1 MAKKQDFKK
10 LDKLVWQRKLDL
22 ALELITK
29 MEKVTTK
36 DEVKIKLLQL
46 KGRIYYRTEEESKVK
61 QALTEA
67 LHKSEKIRDEA
78 LIFET
83 IVYILFYIEKPK
95 EDKEKLFKRIEGILK
110 EFEQEKSNLVTKYQ
124 LMYYAIKSDLNK
136 KDEKSLNSLYQVVN
150 LAKSHDLDYFMVS
163 LLIGIAHRNIMLGM
177 NKENMRGYYNIYELL
192 LEHFIKNDDD
202 LGQSFYYINIGDNRY
217 YYLGEYE
224 TAINY
229 VSKGVKHCKNS
240 DDSYGLLVAFHCLGK
255 YYRHLGEYT
264 KSHEEFTKALEL
276 ADKYGDSFTSYSQI
290 RHLGILYSMYIE
302 LLIDLEKFNQIPL
315 FLSKFE
321 KIANKEKT
329 VEMDMWFLLTKA
341 LVLKTSS
348 RLRDWIKAIDYLEKV
363 VNEKEI
369 FVQITF
375 PALLSLCELLLREI
389 GLTGDLSILDELK
402 KYINMIS
409 NLAEINNSFWWLAE
423 ASFLDSQVALLELD
437 LDRAKNLLN
446 QAQSIAE
453 ENGLQRL
460 AMKISNEYDK
470 MLEQIDKWEIYAD
483 QQVPIDDRLEL
494 LNLEESVANIARK
507 KLISDS
513 PKEEPVMVLIL
524 VDTGIPLYSK
534 KYKININIDEAL
546 VSGLLSAISAFTME
560 AFSSEEGIERI
571 KHKEY
576 TIAIKPQSKLMFCY
590 MFKGSSYHALK
601 KLDRFVEEI
610 LDGEIWTTMNKKMI
624 SNVTLNDSDNA
635 IIEKIIKRTF
645 PK

>member
-1 MAKKQDFKK
+1 YILSFFEKFDEEINK
-10 LDKLVWQRKLDL
+10 
-22 ALELITK
+22 
-29 MEKVTTK
+29 EKV
-36 DEVKIKLLQL
+36 L
-46 KGRIYYRTEEESKVK
+46 KQI
-61 QALTEA
+61 EA
-67 LHKSEKIRDEA
+67 
-78 LIFET
+78 
-83 IVYILFYIEKPK
+83 ILNE
-95 EDKEKLFKRIEGILK
+95 L
-110 EFEQEKSNLVTKYQ
+110 EQEKSNSVTKYQ
-124 LMYYAIKSDLNK
+124 LMYYAIKSNIDI
-136 KDEKSLNSLYQVVN
+136 KDEKSQNSLYQVVN
-150 LAKSHDLDYFMVS
+150 LAKSHDLDFFVVS
-163 LLIGIAHRNIMLGM
+163 LLLSTAYNTSMLGK
-177 NKENMRGYYNIYELL
+177 NKEQTKGYYDIYELA
-192 LEHFIKNDDD
+192 LEFFIKNDDVIG
-202 LGQSFYYINIGDNRY
+202 LILYYINIGDNRY
-217 YYLGEYE
+217 YYFGEYE
-224 TAINY
+224 TAINF
-229 VSKGVKHCKNS
+229 VSKGVKLLENLDEKELY
-240 DDSYGLLVAFHCLGK
+240 DFLGLLTAFVCLGK

-264 KSHEEFTKALEL
+264 KSHEKFTRALEL
-276 ADKYGDSFTSYSQI
+276 ADKYGDRFTSYSQI

-302 LLIDLEKFNQIPL
+302 LLIDIEKFNQIPP
-315 FLSKFE
+315 FLDKFE
-321 KIANKEKT
+321 KIANKEKNR
-329 VEMDMWFLLTKA
+329 EMDMWLLLTKA

-470 MLEQIDKWEIYAD
+470 MLEQIDKWEVYAD
-483 QQVPIDDRLEL
+483 QKVPIDDRLEL

-513 PKEEPVMVLIL
+513 PKEVPVMVLIL

-610 LDGEIWTTMNKKMI
+610 KDGEIWTIINKKMI
-624 SNVTLNDSDNA
+624 SNVTLNNSDNA
-635 IIEKIIKRTF
+635 IIEKIIENTF